1 MTPRCFKPPPWVV
14 LRAPGI
20 TLIEC
25 KQTRFTFAAIY
36 DDDAKRLADLL
47 TRKDRE
53 IARLKH
59 RINEMEERS

>member
-1 MTPRCFKPPPWVV
+1 MTPRCFKPPPWKV
-14 LRAPGI
+14 LKAPGI

-25 KQTRFTFAAIY
+25 KLTRFTFAAIY
-36 DDDAKRLADLL
+36 DEDAKALAALL

-59 RINEMEERS
+59 RINEMTERS